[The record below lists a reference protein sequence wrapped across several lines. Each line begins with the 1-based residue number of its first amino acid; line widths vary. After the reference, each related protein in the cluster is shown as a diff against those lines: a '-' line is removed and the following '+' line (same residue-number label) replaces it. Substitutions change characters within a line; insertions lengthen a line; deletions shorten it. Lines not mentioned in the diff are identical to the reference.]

1 MKHQFFA
8 LSLGIG
14 AMILATDH
22 AFAEPASCAPR
33 DRVLDRLATTYGETR
48 RSIGLSGEEGVV
60 EVFASDD
67 TGTWTITLTLPTGQT
82 CLCRQRPR
90 LRIAGR
96 GAAAAGARGL
106 APRPFRPSGAL
117 ALPRPRV

>member
-67 TGTWTITLTLPTGQT
+67 TGTWTITLTLPSGQT
-82 CLCRQRPR
+82 CLVASGLAFESLAEALPPP
-90 LRIAGR
+90 GR
-96 GAAAAGARGL
+96 G
-106 APRPFRPSGAL
+106 
-117 ALPRPRV
+117 V